1 MKQFPER
8 LKSARKMNGLS
19 LQELSDAL
27 GNSLSKQTLNRLET
41 GEQNP
46 DSQILSQLCKSL
58 HVTLDYFFKDNS
70 VSLEH
75 VEFRKLKKL
84 LIKEQEKVKNGTK
97 EYLERYLELEDLL
110 GLQYITPFQLKSYI
124 VKSPSDADGAAKE
137 MRKILTIGSDAIYN
151 IVELLEENN
160 IKVHKTYANP
170 SFSGLSTIIENK
182 LGVIVY
188 NDHEDI
194 PLVRKRFTL
203 LHELGH
209 LFMDLSGVDEKTSE
223 RLCDCFAGAMLLP
236 EDKIMSYFGGKRTTI
251 YTNELISI
259 KKNNG
264 ISLTAIMY
272 RAKMLNLISDS
283 YLKYFMIKYNQNLKR
298 LEKLDYQGRE
308 ESDRFI
314 QLLMRAVAQEIISST
329 KAAALNN
336 QTLSEF
342 RDQYLDVNL

>member
-8 LKSARKMNGLS
+8 LKSARKINGLS
-19 LQELSDAL
+19 LQELSEAL
-27 GNSLSKQTLNRLET
+27 GNSLSKQTLNRLES

-46 DSQILSQLCKSL
+46 DSETLSKLCKAL

-70 VSLEH
+70 VLLEN

-84 LIKEQEKVKNGTK
+84 PVKEQEKVKNQTK
-97 EYLERYLELEDLL
+97 EYLERYFELESLL
-110 GLQYITPFQLKSYI
+110 GLEYTLPFKLKSFV
-124 VKSPSDADGAAKE
+124 VKVPYDADIAAKE
-137 MRKILTIGSDAIYN
+137 MRKILKIGSDAIYN
-151 IVELLEENN
+151 IVELLEEHH

-170 SFSGLSTIIENK
+170 SFSGLSTIIDGK

-194 PLVRKRFTL
+194 PLVRKRFTV

-209 LFMDLSGVDEKTSE
+209 LFMDLSAVDEKVAE
-223 RLCDCFAGAMLLP
+223 RLCDGFAGAMLLP
-236 EDKIMSYFGGKRTTI
+236 GDKLMSYFGGKRTTV

-272 RAKMLNLISDS
+272 RAKMLNLISES
-283 YLKYFMIKYNQNLKR
+283 YLKYFMIKYNQNLKK
-298 LEKLDYQGRE
+298 LEKLNYEGRE

-336 QTLSEF
+336 QKLSEF
-342 RDQYLDVNL
+342 RDQYLDVNV